1 MVLLMP
7 DTRAM
12 WESISQLSDSAEK
25 DALIKQLCG
34 FIQRQLVV
42 GAGVRSTL
50 SCLVGL

>member
-34 FIQRQLVV
+34 FIQRRLALAQEYV
-42 GAGVRSTL
+42 AQRAQR
-50 SCLVGL
+50 